1 MQKLLLSQGTKKA
14 LRRGDMVF
22 HRTIF
27 KFIFYFEYLN
37 IGWDLELSK
46 KSNSA
51 WWIRMIS
58 EMNINGTLLKRH
70 KN

>member
-1 MQKLLLSQGTKKA
+1 MNLQKLLLSQGTKKA

-51 WWIRMIS
+51 W
-58 EMNINGTLLKRH
+58 
-70 KN
+70 